1 MRGMSPSRQHQGTE
15 AGLGMGVR
23 VTEIIVRYEDKVI
36 ERVITEKK
44 RINIGRNSD
53 NDIVLDNRGI
63 SRKHAMIEINP
74 ANSVIIDNESLNGTF
89 VNNRRVEEEVLHDG
103 DTITIGKYTLV
114 FRPNA
119 GAEAKLSDLDGTMT
133 LNTRKHREQVE
144 IDRRDREVV
153 ARSGGVAVLMGEKNA
168 PVGEVRLSGATLTFG
183 KADFVNVKI
192 AGWFI
197 PDIQAKIGFENGQ
210 YVLTNVGNRNKTRVN
225 GEPVD
230 KVTLKN
236 ADIVQ
241 IGRSVFRFVAGS

>member
-1 MRGMSPSRQHQGTE
+1 M
-15 AGLGMGVR
+15 
-23 VTEIIVRYEDKVI
+23 TEIIVRYEDKVI

-44 RINIGRNSD
+44 RLSIGRNSD
-53 NDIVLDNRGI
+53 NDIVLDNRGV

-89 VNNRRVEEEVLHDG
+89 VNNRRVEEEILHEG
-103 DTITIGKYTLV
+103 DTITIGKYTMV
-114 FRPNA
+114 FLCNSA
-119 GAEAKLSDLDGTMT
+119 SEAKLSDLDGTMT

-144 IDRRDREVV
+144 GDRRDREVM

-168 PVGEVRLSGATLTFG
+168 PVEEIRLSSGTLTFG
-183 KADFVNVKI
+183 KAGFVNVKI
-192 AGWFI
+192 SGWFM

-210 YVLTNVGNRNKTRVN
+210 YVLMNVGSRSKTRVN

-230 KVTLKN
+230 KITLKN

-241 IGRSVFRFVAGS
+241 IGSTVFRFVAGNTV

>member
-1 MRGMSPSRQHQGTE
+1 METE
-15 AGLGMGVR
+15 PGVE
-23 VTEIIVRYEDKVI
+23 VSMTEIIVRYEDKVI

-44 RINIGRNSD
+44 RISIGRNSD
-53 NDIVLDNRGI
+53 NDIVLDNRGV

-89 VNNRRVEEEVLHDG
+89 VNNRRIEEEILHEG
-103 DTITIGKYTLV
+103 DTISIGKYSLV
-114 FRPNA
+114 FRPNTA
-119 GAEAKLSDLDGTMT
+119 AEAKLSDLDGTMT
-133 LNTRKHREQVE
+133 LQTRKHREQVE
-144 IDRRDREVV
+144 TDRRDREVV
-153 ARSGGVAVLMGEKNA
+153 ARSGGAAVLMAEKNA
-168 PVGEVRLSGATLTFG
+168 PTDEVRLAGGTLTFG

-197 PDIQAKIGFENGQ
+197 PDIQAKVGFENGQ
-210 YVLTNVGNRNKTRVN
+210 YVLTNVGNRSKTRVN

-241 IGRSVFRFVAGS
+241 IGKTVFRFVAGNVA